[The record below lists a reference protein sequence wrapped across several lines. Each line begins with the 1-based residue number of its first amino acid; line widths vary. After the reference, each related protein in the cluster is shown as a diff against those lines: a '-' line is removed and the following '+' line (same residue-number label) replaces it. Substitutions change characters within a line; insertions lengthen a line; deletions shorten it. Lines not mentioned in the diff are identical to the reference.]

1 MVPLQARPAA
11 LWIRLYSL
19 CIKTQ
24 QLFISLMILLAAGRS
39 LAQVFRAKSTKV
51 GGRCQE
57 TNLWTPL
64 FPERTGICSYESN
77 VR

>member
-1 MVPLQARPAA
+1 MVPLRARPAA

-39 LAQVFRAKSTKV
+39 LAQVFRAKSTKA

-57 TNLWTPL
+57 TETCGLLCARNAQLRVK
-64 FPERTGICSYESN
+64 RTI
-77 VR
+77 V